1 MRILWVSEV
10 DPDPNSG
17 AGGTELLFVEQ
28 LRLLGHDVA
37 TVWAKEIPRRIRHGN
52 LHYAFELPHSYW
64 NVIRQKCEAQKF
76 DVVTVNLGQSYL
88 AAKRLRQSGFHGA
101 FVVRSHGL
109 DDHLEEVLGKWESA
123 LGVSRRSPL
132 KQAAGAILNGILK
145 QHMRK
150 AAEQCD
156 GYVVSNSLDA
166 GWLAKRHGLSSDK
179 IAVIPQA
186 PSAAFLQSP
195 ALPIAK
201 DRLRRLLYVANFH
214 FAKGPHAV
222 ATAARTLLDQDPSLQ
237 MTWIC
242 HPLDHDRVQGL
253 FGGALPNQLSLLGWM
268 PQEELVRQFDQHGIF
283 LYPSLFDGFGKV
295 FLEAMA
301 RGLCVVGTHAGGMAD
316 IIRDDENGYH
326 CQFNQPEQIVERVK
340 QLVGS
345 AKLASRISESAARTA
360 LQYTWQRA
368 GRELGQF
375 FETRLAFVRR
385 TF

>member
-28 LRLLGHDVA
+28 LRLLGHDVS
-37 TVWAKEIPRRIRHGN
+37 TVWAEDIPRRIRHGN
-52 LHYAFELPHSYW
+52 LHYAFELPRSYW
-64 NVIRQKCEAQKF
+64 NVIRQKCETQTF

-88 AAKRLRQSGFHGA
+88 AAKRLRQSGFEGA
-101 FVVRSHGL
+101 FLVRSHGL
-109 DDHLEEVLGKWESA
+109 DDHLECVLGKWESV

-132 KQAAGAILNGILK
+132 KRLAGAMLNGILK
-145 QHMRK
+145 RHMQY
-150 AAEQCD
+150 AARQCD

-166 GWLAKRHGLSSDK
+166 GWLTKTHGLSTDR

-195 ALPIAK
+195 ALPVTT

-222 ATAARTLLDQDPSLQ
+222 ATAARTLLDQDSSLQ

-242 HPLDHDRVQGL
+242 HPQDHDRVQGL

-316 IIRDDENGYH
+316 IIRDDENGYF
-326 CQFNQPEQIVERVK
+326 CEFNQSEQIVARVR
-340 QLVGS
+340 QLVS
-345 AKLASRISESAARTA
+345 SPEIAAKISESAAETA
-360 LQYTWQRA
+360 MQYTWQRA
-368 GRELGQF
+368 GKALSQF
-375 FETRLAFVRR
+375 FESRLASVRGAM
-385 TF
+385 